1 MTATVIKADVEREL
15 VEAWQALASAVD
27 SFPDLELEQPGVVDS
42 WSIKDLL
49 GHTAFWAQQAA
60 HNLELIDAGRGD
72 DVQRPGSEK
81 EMDEWNERER
91 RLRQDRPL
99 AHVWE
104 EWLDSFQAAMQALAA
119 SPAERLEEEVGGGQ
133 TALRL
138 LAADTYEHYREHLA
152 HLVAWRRELE
162 TTET

>member
-1 MTATVIKADVEREL
+1 MTATIAKADVEREM
-15 VEAWQALASAVD
+15 VEAWQALGSAVD
-27 SFPDLELEQPGVVDS
+27 SFSELELEQPGVVGH

-49 GHTAFWAQQAA
+49 GHIAFWAQQAA
-60 HNLELIDAGRGD
+60 HNLKLIAAGRD
-72 DVQRPGSEK
+72 EEVQRPGSEK

-91 RLRQDRPL
+91 TLRQGRPL
-99 AHVWE
+99 AAVRE
-104 EWLDSFQAAMQALAA
+104 EWLESFQAAMQALAA
-119 SPAERLEEEVGGGQ
+119 FPAGKLEEEIKGGQ

-152 HLVAWRRELE
+152 QLVAWRRELE

>member
-1 MTATVIKADVEREL
+1 MTTTVIKADVEREL

-49 GHTAFWAQQAA
+49 GHIAFWAQQAA

-72 DVQRPGSEK
+72 DVQRPGSEM
-81 EMDEWNERER
+81 ELDEWNERER

-99 AHVWE
+99 ARVRE
-104 EWLDSFQAAMQALAA
+104 EWLDSIQSAMQALAA
-119 SPAERLEEEVGGGQ
+119 FPAERLEEEVRGGQ
-133 TALRL
+133 TAIRL
-138 LAADTYEHYREHLA
+138 LAADTYEHYCEHLA
-152 HLVAWRRELE
+152 HLIAWRRELE